1 MDGCEFTKMSL
12 DISFLLA
19 TLAFIVPMCFT
30 PGPNN
35 VLCAAH
41 GSRYGFQRT
50 LPLIAGMGVGWSV
63 LGLGIAAGAEFLQ
76 ENNYIFKILSYI
88 GAVYIAYLGYKVAS
102 SETVDKNNTSDEH
115 FGFFTG
121 MVLQIVNG
129 KAWIHFVVLMTTFG
143 TLFGT
148 GYGAKA
154 ALVIMNL
161 FFGLTAVLIWAAFG
175 TVLRKTF
182 SKDES
187 TLRINQLMG
196 LMLILVAIWIALPH

>member
-1 MDGCEFTKMSL
+1 MSL
-12 DISFLLA
+12 DIPLFLA

-41 GSRYGFQRT
+41 GYRYGFQKT
-50 LPLIAGMGVGWSV
+50 LPLIAGMGIGWSI
-63 LGLGIAAGAEFLQ
+63 LGLGIAAGAEFLE
-76 ENNYIFKILSYI
+76 ENEAVFTILSYI
-88 GAVYIAYLGYKVAS
+88 GAIYIAYLGYLVAS
-102 SETVDKNNTSDEH
+102 SGTIDKDNDAEEH

-121 MVLQIVNG
+121 IMLQFVNG

-148 GYGAKA
+148 EYYAKA
-154 ALVIMNL
+154 TLVILNL
-161 FFGLTAVLIWAAFG
+161 LFGLMAVLTWAAFG

-182 SKDES
+182 SGKES
-187 TLRINQLMG
+187 GIMINRVMG
-196 LMLILVAIWIALPH
+196 GMLILVAIWIALPH

>member
-1 MDGCEFTKMSL
+1 MSL
-12 DISFLLA
+12 DIPLFLA

-41 GSRYGFQRT
+41 GSRYGFQKT
-50 LPLIAGMGVGWSV
+50 LPLIAGMGIGWSI
-63 LGLGIAAGAEFLQ
+63 LGLGIAAGAEFLE
-76 ENNYIFKILSYI
+76 ENEAVFTILSYI
-88 GAVYIAYLGYKVAS
+88 GAIYIAYLGYLVAS
-102 SETVDKNNTSDEH
+102 SGTIDKDNDTDEH

-121 MVLQIVNG
+121 IMLQFVNG

-148 GYGAKA
+148 EYYAKA
-154 ALVIMNL
+154 TLVILNL
-161 FFGLTAVLIWAAFG
+161 LFGLMAVLTWAAFG

-182 SKDES
+182 SEKES
-187 TLRINQLMG
+187 GIMINRVMG
-196 LMLILVAIWIALPH
+196 GMLILVAIWIALPH